1 MLKLIVSFDIPGL
14 ADGVY
19 RVRAKGFL
27 AASLWWADADGA
39 LADWSAFAYI
49 PIAPSGEGAF
59 RFCGRRAV
67 PPGASH
73 VLVRAVR
80 PDLCVWEGALVPLP
94 PGYAGIREERREG
107 LKLCIMSDLHLTR
120 EAGRIRRA
128 LGRAADSD
136 ALLLTGDLV
145 NDGLPEQYRLL
156 RSCLEELPAG
166 LPVFV
171 VNGNHDLPPAPL
183 PATGQEEEYP
193 VFLQWLGRR
202 AGDQG
207 LLWNQDGSGAYSVRL
222 GSAEIIGLN
231 AVSHWRRFTFPE
243 GRQLRFL
250 EDRLEKTRDSAAW
263 RLVLCHAPLLSH
275 NPQRSPGD
283 TPYLN
288 RDRELQRILNGQER
302 VIFISGH
309 THFSPNVPEGC
320 VEYEAGARRLYLNDG
335 SVRPTV
341 MGQGKTPGQAGKQK
355 PDFVGELIPGEW
367 TSGVYW
373 ELHLEEN
380 GAGAIELCAR
390 SVYSGRRYPRGYY
403 RFP

>member
-166 LPVFV
+166 LPVFA

-207 LLWNQDGSGAYSVRL
+207 LLWNQR
-222 GSAEIIGLN
+222 
-231 AVSHWRRFTFPE
+231 
-243 GRQLRFL
+243 
-250 EDRLEKTRDSAAW
+250 
-263 RLVLCHAPLLSH
+263 
-275 NPQRSPGD
+275 
-283 TPYLN
+283 
-288 RDRELQRILNGQER
+288 
-302 VIFISGH
+302 
-309 THFSPNVPEGC
+309 C
-320 VEYEAGARRLYLNDG
+320 V
-335 SVRPTV
+335 
-341 MGQGKTPGQAGKQK
+341 
-355 PDFVGELIPGEW
+355 
-367 TSGVYW
+367 
-373 ELHLEEN
+373 
-380 GAGAIELCAR
+380 
-390 SVYSGRRYPRGYY
+390 
-403 RFP
+403 

>member
-1 MLKLIVSFDIPGL
+1 MYTAERMKPQTGYRTALDAQCRVEEFVSGSHEI
-14 ADGVY
+14 
-19 RVRAKGFL
+19 
-27 AASLWWADADGA
+27 
-39 LADWSAFAYI
+39 
-49 PIAPSGEGAF
+49 
-59 RFCGRRAV
+59 RAV
-67 PPGASH
+67 
-73 VLVRAVR
+73 
-80 PDLCVWEGALVPLP
+80 
-94 PGYAGIREERREG
+94 GIRV
-107 LKLCIMSDLHLTR
+107 C
-120 EAGRIRRA
+120 
-128 LGRAADSD
+128 
-136 ALLLTGDLV
+136 LLQT
-145 NDGLPEQYRLL
+145 
-156 RSCLEELPAG
+156 
-166 LPVFV
+166 
-171 VNGNHDLPPAPL
+171 
-183 PATGQEEEYP
+183 
-193 VFLQWLGRR
+193 
-202 AGDQG
+202 
-207 LLWNQDGSGAYSVRL
+207 
-222 GSAEIIGLN
+222 AEIIGLN

-250 EDRLEKTRDSAAW
+250 EDRLEKTRESAAW

-380 GAGAIELCAR
+380 GTGAIELCAR